1 MTVTNDAPVLP
12 SSVILILP
20 SMAELGTKP
29 LENGSKDL
37 RAESPLPE
45 VPAVEDKSADDVVV
59 FSKFKAGKKNVKKR
73 VHDGSLTEEGDSV
86 VITKKVK
93 TSAVGL
99 VDEAAAADGGVS
111 ILEGTGY
118 GFSYE
123 SSGAKRTGSSDQ
135 GATMSNKDLEDAQD
149 KNQPAPL
156 PKESVSADGRQLYV
170 GQAGYAQ
177 HVKQSKYSGPV
188 RQTAHIRPDVR
199 MDFARDICKDY
210 KETGYCG
217 WGDTCI
223 FLHDRGDYKAGW
235 QIDREWEIEQKQK
248 REARAATFAKT
259 SGSTKASQDNVT
271 EDGLKV
277 SAKGTTDL
285 PFACYLCRKPFVDPV
300 VTKCGH
306 YFCQKCALDRYA
318 TDKTCAVCKE
328 PTGGSFNSGVKILRR
343 RDELAKLAAAD
354 REPK

>member
-1 MTVTNDAPVLP
+1 MHLLQD
-12 SSVILILP
+12 
-20 SMAELGTKP
+20 SMADASLTSLKTDPADASTQAKP
-29 LENGSKDL
+29 LETSTTEEKG
-37 RAESPLPE
+37 AE
-45 VPAVEDKSADDVVV
+45 DIVV
-59 FSKFKAGKKNVKKR
+59 FQKASFGKRNVKKR
-73 VHDGSLTEEGDSV
+73 VHDGSLTNDSDSV
-86 VITKKVK
+86 VITKKAK
-93 TSAVGL
+93 ISAVGL
-99 VDEAAAADGGVS
+99 VDEAAASGSGVS
-111 ILEGTGY
+111 VLEGTGY

-123 SSGAKRTGSSDQ
+123 SSGAKRAGLPDQ
-135 GATMSNKDLEDAQD
+135 GATMSNKDLEEAQD
-149 KNQPAPL
+149 KNQAASV
-156 PKESVSADGRQLYV
+156 PKETTSADGKQLYV
-170 GQAGYAQ
+170 GQSGYAQ
-177 HVKQSKYSGPV
+177 HMKQSKYSGPV

-199 MDFARDICKDY
+199 MDFARDICKDF

-248 REARAATFAKT
+248 REARAATFSKSSGQAK
-259 SGSTKASQDNVT
+259 QDQDVT

-285 PFACYLCRKPFVDPV
+285 PFACYICRKPFVDPV

-306 YFCQKCALDRYA
+306 YFCQKCAIDRYA

-343 RDELAKLAAAD
+343 RDELAKLAAAGGA
-354 REPK
+354 K